1 MVADAE
7 EDRVARTR
15 GGEKPPLWRPLVGG
29 LLAVAALPL
38 LVALP
43 EVGLP
48 IVLVALR
55 LLASRFTWAARAD
68 AGLRRAAARMRTR
81 LAALPR
87 PLKTAAVAGMVA
99 AFAAALW
106 WTVSAAS

>member
-1 MVADAE
+1 MIPDAE
-7 EDRVARTR
+7 QGRAATPERA
-15 GGEKPPLWRPLVGG
+15 KPPLSRPLAGG
-29 LLAVAALPL
+29 VLAVVALPL

-55 LLASRFTWAARAD
+55 LLASRFAWAARAD
-68 AGLRRAAARMRTR
+68 AGLRRATARMRTR

-87 PLKTAAVAGMVA
+87 PLKTAAVAGMLA

-106 WTVSAAS
+106 WTVSGAS